1 MPSVRR
7 SRRFCDN
14 TAVLIPADAPRRG
27 AADRGEYREA
37 AKAATF
43 KPSRQGDVHSEK
55 KTGAF
60 KVEHAHTVGA
70 LVVILSNASAQV
82 PEPNVSPW
90 QKKALTPSEQKERQ
104 KKLDDAYKA
113 ATKNIPDQKS
123 NDPWATVRP
132 TTPTTAPNQR

>member
-1 MPSVRR
+1 
-7 SRRFCDN
+7 
-14 TAVLIPADAPRRG
+14 
-27 AADRGEYREA
+27 
-37 AKAATF
+37 
-43 KPSRQGDVHSEK
+43 
-55 KTGAF
+55 
-60 KVEHAHTVGA
+60 
-70 LVVILSNASAQV
+70 V

-132 TTPTTAPNQR
+132 TTPQR

>member
-1 MPSVRR
+1 M
-7 SRRFCDN
+7 
-14 TAVLIPADAPRRG
+14 LIPL
-27 AADRGEYREA
+27 
-37 AKAATF
+37 
-43 KPSRQGDVHSEK
+43 
-55 KTGAF
+55 
-60 KVEHAHTVGA
+60 VGA
-70 LVVILSNASAQV
+70 LVVIVSNASAQV

-90 QKKALTPSEQKERQ
+90 QKKPLTPSEQKERQ